1 MGIKSSLTEL
11 EISFRVIY
19 HINLWVLLKS
29 SNTPWSAVS
38 RPEKYTLSYIN
49 SSLCQLELPKIL
61 GGISISI
68 PRRTI
73 SQSTFKL
80 NKSYLEK
87 NKKDTVMCSFDESL
101 SETNPDYHTILCF
114 KMDPSSFILFC
125 VLFNKPH

>member
-1 MGIKSSLTEL
+1 MSKGQAKRGSQKDIQ
-11 EISFRVIY
+11 
-19 HINLWVLLKS
+19 LLF
-29 SNTPWSAVS
+29 NV
-38 RPEKYTLSYIN
+38 
-49 SSLCQLELPKIL
+49 PK
-61 GGISISI
+61 
-68 PRRTI
+68 
-73 SQSTFKL
+73 